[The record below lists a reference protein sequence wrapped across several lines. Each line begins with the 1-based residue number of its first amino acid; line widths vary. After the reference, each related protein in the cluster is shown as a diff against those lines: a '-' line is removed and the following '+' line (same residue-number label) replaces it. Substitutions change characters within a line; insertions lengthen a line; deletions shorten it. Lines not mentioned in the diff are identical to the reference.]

1 MMKLAHQILHAG
13 RQPVFIILYVL
24 TVFSNVHVRIAGLGQ
39 GSVSLVVTS
48 TLTLIPQ
55 PAEERALRVSLLA
68 RLPEVAVR
76 AVAKEAGLP
85 NWAWLD
91 PRQGSASR

>member
-1 MMKLAHQILHAG
+1 MS
-13 RQPVFIILYVL
+13 L
-24 TVFSNVHVRIAGLGQ
+24 TRSTPLDGSIGGATVH
-39 GSVSLVVTS
+39 
-48 TLTLIPQ
+48 LTPTAATQLQ

-91 PRQGSASR
+91 PRQDPNSRWVHLPTL

>member
-1 MMKLAHQILHAG
+1 M
-13 RQPVFIILYVL
+13 
-24 TVFSNVHVRIAGLGQ
+24 
-39 GSVSLVVTS
+39 
-48 TLTLIPQ
+48 LTLILVLAVVLTHLQ

-91 PRQGSASR
+91 PRQDFALPLFTLSTRKCRSNWNFWKCF